1 MPLYELRWMF
11 KDATIKAMT
20 DRPQDREPPARELIE
35 GFGGRLHHY
44 YFMLG
49 EYDGLAI
56 VEFPDNASAAATSM
70 RASASGAFARFE
82 TYPLMTAQ
90 EAQRAMQMVK
100 DSKVGYRVAL
110 LLNVGPGVLL
120 DFGPPAVPQPTVSRV
135 TRGAWSGLES
145 QGGLVRATSPGA

>member
-11 KDATIKAMT
+11 KDAAIKGMT
-20 DRPQDREPPARELIE
+20 ERPQDREPPARDLIE

-82 TYPLMTAQ
+82 THPLMTAQ

-100 DSKVGYRVAL
+100 DCTKAYRAP
-110 LLNVGPGVLL
+110 N
-120 DFGPPAVPQPTVSRV
+120 A
-135 TRGAWSGLES
+135 
-145 QGGLVRATSPGA
+145 

>member
-1 MPLYELRWMF
+1 MALYELRWMF
-11 KDATIKAMT
+11 KDATVKAMT

-35 GFGGRLHHY
+35 SFGGKMHHY

-49 EYDGLAI
+49 EYDELAI

-82 TYPLMTAQ
+82 THPLMTAQ

-100 DSKVGYRVAL
+100 DSKVAYRAP
-110 LLNVGPGVLL
+110 N
-120 DFGPPAVPQPTVSRV
+120 A
-135 TRGAWSGLES
+135 
-145 QGGLVRATSPGA
+145 

>member
-1 MPLYELRWMF
+1 MPMYELRWMF
-11 KDATIKAMT
+11 NGATIGAMT
-20 DRPQDREPPARELIE
+20 ERPQDREGPARELIE
-35 GFGGRLHHY
+35 SFGGRMHHY

-82 TYPLMTAQ
+82 THPLMTTQ

-100 DSKVGYRVAL
+100 DRAVAYRAP
-110 LLNVGPGVLL
+110 N
-120 DFGPPAVPQPTVSRV
+120 A
-135 TRGAWSGLES
+135 
-145 QGGLVRATSPGA
+145 

>member
-11 KDATIKAMT
+11 KDATVKAMT

-35 GFGGRLHHY
+35 SFGGKMHHY

-82 TYPLMTAQ
+82 THPLMTAQ
-90 EAQRAMQMVK
+90 EAQQAMQMVK
-100 DSKVGYRVAL
+100 DSKVAYRAP
-110 LLNVGPGVLL
+110 NV
-120 DFGPPAVPQPTVSRV
+120 
-135 TRGAWSGLES
+135 
-145 QGGLVRATSPGA
+145 

>member
-1 MPLYELRWMF
+1 MPFYEMRWML
-11 KDATIKAMT
+11 KDSAIKALT
-20 DRPQDREPPARELIE
+20 QKPQDRTAPARQMIE
-35 GFGGRLHHY
+35 AFRGRLHEY

-82 TYPLMTAQ
+82 THPLMTTE

-100 DSKVGYRVAL
+100 DCT
-110 LLNVGPGVLL
+110 
-120 DFGPPAVPQPTVSRV
+120 VPYQ
-135 TRGAWSGLES
+135 
-145 QGGLVRATSPGA
+145 SPNA

>member
-1 MPLYELRWMF
+1 MPLYKMRWMF
-11 KDATIKAMT
+11 KDAALKSMT
-20 DRPQDREPPARELIE
+20 DKPQNREPPARELIE

-82 TYPLMTAQ
+82 THPLMTAQ

-100 DSKVGYRVAL
+100 DSKVGYRAP
-110 LLNVGPGVLL
+110 N
-120 DFGPPAVPQPTVSRV
+120 A
-135 TRGAWSGLES
+135 
-145 QGGLVRATSPGA
+145 